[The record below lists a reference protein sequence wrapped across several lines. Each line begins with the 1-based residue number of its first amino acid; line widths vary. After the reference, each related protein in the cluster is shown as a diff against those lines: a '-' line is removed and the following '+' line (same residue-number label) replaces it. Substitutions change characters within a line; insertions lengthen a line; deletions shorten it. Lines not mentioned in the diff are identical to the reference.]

1 MNFGNMWCKI
11 GRGDAIFG
19 SFLLFHFQK
28 PPVRFELTTPGL
40 QDQYSNPWA
49 MEASG
54 LHKDLPTIYE

>member
-1 MNFGNMWCKI
+1 MRLGNMWCMI
-11 GRGDAIFG
+11 GHSEAIIG
-19 SFLLFHFQK
+19 SFLLFDIQK

-40 QDQYSNPWA
+40 QDQCSNPWA